1 MLAAV
6 LFFFIIVV
14 GTGGEMCISYAMK
27 GMGEIHDFRPGPLL
41 RFVSRALRLPWTWAG
56 IALMALAFFSLVAI
70 LSFEQVSFVVPFT
83 ALSYVVGALGSR
95 LFLKERISPLRWLG
109 IVVVA
114 IGVTLVWFS
123 KH

>member
-14 GTGGEMCISYAMK
+14 GTAGELCISRAMK
-27 GMGEIHDFRPGPLL
+27 GIGEIHDFRPGPLV
-41 RFVSRALRLPWTWAG
+41 RFVIRALRLPWTWIG
-56 IALMALAFFSLVAI
+56 VALMALAFFSLVGI
-70 LSFEQVSFVVPFT
+70 LSFEQVSFVVPFS
-83 ALSYVVGALGSR
+83 ALSYVVGALGAR
-95 LFLKERISPLRWLG
+95 LFLKERITPLRWLG
-109 IVVVA
+109 IAVVA